1 MPDPIPL
8 VRDRAIV
15 TAFAALGMWGYCLY
29 AMGPVLVALRA
40 DLGVSRTQIGTAGT
54 ALALGSITGGL
65 ASPALFARMRQG
77 PLLAVAVLLI
87 AAASA
92 GFAVAWSLPA
102 VLAAAFVLGVGGSLA
117 TIVVPVIV
125 DTRQPHA
132 RAVGITEANS
142 WAGAVG
148 VASPLVIGGAIAL
161 GIGWTA
167 GPWCGAV
174 AGLAVAW
181 LARGLPPAAPPPG
194 ARVTGDV
201 PDARGFG
208 GSFWRW
214 WAVLV
219 CGVAVEF
226 CITFWAADFMQ
237 TAVGM
242 SPGLAS
248 GLMGVFV
255 GGLAAG
261 RFAGARLV
269 GRRPPDRLVAAAYGL
284 LLAGGAVFWA
294 AREPVVSVAGLALL
308 GLGVSV
314 VFPLSMALAIG
325 AAPPGAAEG
334 ASTRISL
341 GASMAIL
348 AAPFALGALGDAV
361 GPRRGFLLVPAI
373 VLVALALIAA
383 RRPRL

>member
-1 MPDPIPL
+1 MHIKRTRGWEIPE
-8 VRDRAIV
+8 R
-15 TAFAALGMWGYCLY
+15 
-29 AMGPVLVALRA
+29 
-40 DLGVSRTQIGTAGT
+40 
-54 ALALGSITGGL
+54 
-65 ASPALFARMRQG
+65 
-77 PLLAVAVLLI
+77 
-87 AAASA
+87 
-92 GFAVAWSLPA
+92 
-102 VLAAAFVLGVGGSLA
+102 LA
-117 TIVVPVIV
+117 TPESIYLNRRDI
-125 DTRQPHA
+125 
-132 RAVGITEANS
+132 
-142 WAGAVG
+142 
-148 VASPLVIGGAIAL
+148 LK
-161 GIGWTA
+161 
-167 GPWCGAV
+167 
-174 AGLAVAW
+174 
-181 LARGLPPAAPPPG
+181 
-194 ARVTGDV
+194 
-201 PDARGFG
+201 
-208 GSFWRW
+208 
-214 WAVLV
+214 
-219 CGVAVEF
+219 
-226 CITFWAADFMQ
+226 
-237 TAVGM
+237 
-242 SPGLAS
+242 AS
-248 GLMGVFV
+248 GFSLM